1 LFDCLAP
8 VRKRLLPHQPIE
20 LCENVLVERNGHL
33 CRCHA
38 LTSGMIRYHTADS
51 RRNLADGANVVP
63 MSRATMARYEGELSA
78 TLQHRA

>member
-1 LFDCLAP
+1 
-8 VRKRLLPHQPIE
+8 
-20 LCENVLVERNGHL
+20 
-33 CRCHA
+33 
-38 LTSGMIRYHTADS
+38 MIYYHTADS